1 MLDLRVCQQLR
12 LACLI
17 LFKRQAATIQV
28 FKRQLM
34 AFFSAERTLFNSV
47 MGGAAGDQ
55 RNGEYQDKRKHTV
68 HLGASGRASFQ
79 E

>member
-1 MLDLRVCQQLR
+1 
-12 LACLI
+12 
-17 LFKRQAATIQV
+17 
-28 FKRQLM
+28 M